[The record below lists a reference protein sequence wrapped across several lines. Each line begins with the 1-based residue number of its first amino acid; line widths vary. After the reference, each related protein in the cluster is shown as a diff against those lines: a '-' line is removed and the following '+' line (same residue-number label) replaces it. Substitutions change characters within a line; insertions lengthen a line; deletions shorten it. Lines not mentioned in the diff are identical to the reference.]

1 MEPLFGLLVN
11 LGLPLILIIVALITG
26 STIEKRHFQSIHR
39 RELALEGVPLLNTRE
54 YPKDRPIA
62 EARLV
67 TGTVVISY
75 DYFKR
80 FLAGL
85 RLIFGGEVK
94 SYVGLIDRGRRE
106 AVLRM
111 REKHPDADLIINLR
125 TETSSISKGRRKRGI
140 GTVEVIAYGTALWYA
155 GPGTHENPL

>member
-1 MEPLFGLLVN
+1 M
-11 LGLPLILIIVALITG
+11 
-26 STIEKRHFQSIHR
+26 
-39 RELALEGVPLLNTRE
+39 
-54 YPKDRPIA
+54 
-62 EARLV
+62 
-67 TGTVVISY
+67 VISY

-125 TETSSISKGRRKRGI
+125 TETSSISKGGRRRGM
-140 GTVEVIAYGTALWYA
+140 GTVEVVAYGTAIWYA
-155 GPGTHENPL
+155 GPPDPDAAWKP